1 MKSLGAGSEMGGH
14 EAVHAADHSVLSRCA
29 SFDAILHEL
38 VQPHD
43 AGRSCSEQVSGSQAV
58 GDRGDTQCEE
68 TQCEDTL
75 LHVKRTRQKIR
86 EISKEIEQL
95 FKDFLAEME
104 VDRCLSPPL
113 LLPPDSDGVSCSS
126 SEDASPLLSPRSDAG
141 LRSRSPLSGEASAA
155 SLSPHSDV
163 GIRRRADTDRS
174 PIDEELTASSMGACS
189 VSADCSFP
197 LQDRS
202 EDAHHLK
209 AA

>member
-1 MKSLGAGSEMGGH
+1 MP
-14 EAVHAADHSVLSRCA
+14 SVVFSRITVLQ
-29 SFDAILHEL
+29 S
-38 VQPHD
+38 
-43 AGRSCSEQVSGSQAV
+43 RSRARKRQEIVAT
-58 GDRGDTQCEE
+58 RNA
-68 TQCEDTL
+68 
-75 LHVKRTRQKIR
+75 KKRNARTRYSTQSAPAKKIR